1 MRPLGFIFLPPKG
14 GGNNRDKADAE
25 KYARQ
30 TERKIFAAHS
40 RRNAGIGKIGAAYYL
55 CGKIS
60 ISKVQKKSKKD
71 DDLDLY
77 DFEIE
82 TAPPKRSLCVDS
94 IRMLYSGEIDE
105 FVEKELLPDAAETMK
120 ALSEAEKTAV
130 SLLLKAYIGFL
141 SEEATVDE
149 QSFPMGK

>member
-1 MRPLGFIFLPPKG
+1 MRPLGFIFLLPKG

-60 ISKVQKKSKKD
+60 PREVARQQQNDNK
-71 DDLDLY
+71 
-77 DFEIE
+77 
-82 TAPPKRSLCVDS
+82 
-94 IRMLYSGEIDE
+94 
-105 FVEKELLPDAAETMK
+105 
-120 ALSEAEKTAV
+120 
-130 SLLLKAYIGFL
+130 
-141 SEEATVDE
+141 
-149 QSFPMGK
+149 

>member
-1 MRPLGFIFLPPKG
+1 LRPLGFIFLPPKG

-60 ISKVQKKSKKD
+60 PQEVARQQQNDNK
-71 DDLDLY
+71 
-77 DFEIE
+77 
-82 TAPPKRSLCVDS
+82 
-94 IRMLYSGEIDE
+94 
-105 FVEKELLPDAAETMK
+105 
-120 ALSEAEKTAV
+120 
-130 SLLLKAYIGFL
+130 
-141 SEEATVDE
+141 
-149 QSFPMGK
+149 